1 VAGLAGADW
10 IRAGAAAGSGG
21 ASGAVAGSGSGT
33 QFYSLAPNGPVRV
46 LNAGAT
52 DASGLGGTMAIPA
65 MSTAIDTPLAQGF
78 NAVRELGSIQVASG
92 IVSVIQMP
100 ADTFQHA
107 QQQSGDLVLAAT
119 LADGAPL
126 PGWATFDSAA
136 GTFTLRPP
144 QGMVA
149 SLKVTVTARDRQGN
163 LANTDMSLEVASGSR

>member
-1 VAGLAGADW
+1 MGTLAGANW
-10 IRAGAAAGSGG
+10 IRAGVAGGSGG
-21 ASGAVAGSGSGT
+21 TSGAGAGNGSGT

-46 LNAGAT
+46 LNAGAP
-52 DASGLGGTMAIPA
+52 DASGFGSTTAVLAT
-65 MSTAIDTPLAQGF
+65 STAIDTPLGQGF
-78 NAVRELGSIQVASG
+78 TAMRELGSIQVASG
-92 IVSVIQMP
+92 VGSVIQMP

-107 QQQSGDLVLAAT
+107 TQQSGDFMLAAT

-163 LANTDMSLEVASGSR
+163 LANTDMSLEVGIGGG